1 MIRIENLKLNLGNV
15 NIFNDLNLEIK
26 EGEVVG
32 VIGPSGTGK
41 SILLKCIM
49 KLIKTDAGKIYF
61 RDKDITEKDIA
72 TEKLCEKIGMV
83 FQDFN
88 LFKHLSVI
96 ENVMSGQI
104 DVQNIDKKTAYEN
117 SMKMLRYVNLVD
129 KAFEFPVSLS
139 GGQKQRTAIAR
150 TIAMNPEII
159 LMDEPTSSLDAISK
173 GEVKSVIRMLAR
185 ENRTMIIVSHELELI
200 RDVCT
205 RVVFL
210 NGGKVYEEGTPL
222 EILDNPKKKATRIF
236 VKALRILTVDIES
249 VDFDF
254 IGLTTTFSEYAYRI
268 CMPSNLLTKMQSI
281 LEEFF
286 HVIIIDNKEKN
297 KMHVILEYNDKDK
310 ILDGTIYS
318 SGEKIDIDDPHY
330 YLSWCIINKR
340 CKTIE
345 LKDSDKKEYTNLI
358 KFSLE

>member
-1 MIRIENLKLNLGNV
+1 MIKIENLKLNFGNTTV
-15 NIFNDLNLEIK
+15 FNNLNLEIK

-32 VIGPSGTGK
+32 IIGPSGTGK
-41 SILLKCIM
+41 SMLLKCIM
-49 KLIKTDAGKIYF
+49 KLIRIDDGKIF
-61 RDKDITEKDIA
+61 FMGKDITGNDIA

-88 LFKHLSVI
+88 LFKHLSVV
-96 ENVMSGQI
+96 ENVMSGLV
-104 DVQNIDKKTAYEN
+104 DVQKIDKKTAYDKAI
-117 SMKMLRYVNLVD
+117 KMLRYVNLVD
-129 KAFEFPVSLS
+129 KAYAFPISLS

-150 TIAMNPEII
+150 TIAMDPEII
-159 LMDEPTSSLDAISK
+159 FMDEPTSSLDPIAK
-173 GEVKSVIRMLAR
+173 GEVQSVIRMLAR

-210 NGGKVYEEGTPL
+210 NDGKVFEEGTPY
-222 EILDNPKKKATRIF
+222 EILDNPKEKETRVF
-236 VKALRILTVDIES
+236 VKALRVLTVDIES
-249 VDFDF
+249 ADFDF
-254 IGLTTTFSEYAYRI
+254 IGLTTTFSDYAYRI

-297 KMHVILEYNDKDK
+297 SMHVVLEYNDKDK
-310 ILDGTIYS
+310 ILEGVIYS
-318 SGEKIDIDDPHY
+318 SGEKIDTDDPRY

-340 CKTIE
+340 CKSIE
-345 LKDSDKKEYTNLI
+345 LKDSEKEGYTNLI
-358 KFSLE
+358 KFTLQ